1 MGRYSQNTAIKLE
14 WPTDEYSSSA
24 YWDKDSDRNVPGNRV
39 WGRKTR
45 SVTDEL
51 DVLSA
56 NFASLQKLKSSGGPS
71 HRDTPTFLWVL
82 PPGAQSD
89 EYQRKHLEMPPEGKG
104 KETFWNIIDPYH
116 EGTKEPKSYTL
127 KSLNI
132 SFDSPKS

>member
-1 MGRYSQNTAIKLE
+1 MGGHSQNTAIKLE

-24 YWDKDSDRNVPGNRV
+24 YWDKDSQAEMSQGTGSGVGKPEVQLMN
-39 WGRKTR
+39 WMC
-45 SVTDEL
+45 SVQT
-51 DVLSA
+51 
-56 NFASLQKLKSSGGPS
+56 SLQKLKSSGGPS

-82 PPGAQSD
+82 HPGAQSN
-89 EYQRKHLEMPPEGKG
+89 EYQRKHLKMPPEGRG

-132 SFDSPKS
+132 SFDSPKT